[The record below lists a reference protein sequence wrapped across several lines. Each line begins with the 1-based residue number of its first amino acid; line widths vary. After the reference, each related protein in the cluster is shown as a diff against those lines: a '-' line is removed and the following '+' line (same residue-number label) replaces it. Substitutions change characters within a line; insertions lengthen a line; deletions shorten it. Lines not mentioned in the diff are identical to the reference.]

1 MYIQQEHL
9 PKPKD
14 ATKEQEWG
22 FTFWEF
28 IEGNW
33 IYLGLILL
41 VLAIFLYARHE
52 MRKRRRNR

>member
-9 PKPKD
+9 PRPED
-14 ATKEQEWG
+14 ATPEQEWG

-33 IYLGLILL
+33 IYLSLILL
-41 VLAIFLYARHE
+41 VLVIFLYARYNW
-52 MRKRRRNR
+52 RKRHRNK

>member
-9 PKPKD
+9 PRPED
-14 ATKEQEWG
+14 ATADQEWG

-33 IYLGLILL
+33 IYLLLILI
-41 VLAIFLYARHE
+41 VLIVFLYSRYNW
-52 MRKRRRNR
+52 RKRHKKK